1 MVEFGSITG
10 RMNMRIGSKFLNS
23 LRFKTPLLKRL
34 QRVIVVDSATHSQKD
49 GVEGNRGFLEDGA
62 KAFVLF
68 LRGAQL
74 VLRLV

>member
-34 QRVIVVDSATHSQKD
+34 QRVIVVDSATHSQKES
-49 GVEGNRGFLEDGA
+49 VEGDRGCSKDGA
-62 KAFVLF
+62 E
-68 LRGAQL
+68 AQNCA
-74 VLRLV
+74 VPARRSAGSEV

>member
-34 QRVIVVDSATHSQKD
+34 QRVIVVDIATHSQRM
-49 GVEGNRGFLEDGA
+49 VWRVLEA
-62 KAFVLF
+62 PK
-68 LRGAQL
+68 RMRQ
-74 VLRLV
+74 RHM

>member
-34 QRVIVVDSATHSQKD
+34 QRVIVVDSATHYSQED
-49 GVEGNRGFLEDGA
+49 GVEGDGCSLEDGA
-62 KAFVLF
+62 EAFV
-68 LRGAQL
+68 
-74 VLRLV
+74 